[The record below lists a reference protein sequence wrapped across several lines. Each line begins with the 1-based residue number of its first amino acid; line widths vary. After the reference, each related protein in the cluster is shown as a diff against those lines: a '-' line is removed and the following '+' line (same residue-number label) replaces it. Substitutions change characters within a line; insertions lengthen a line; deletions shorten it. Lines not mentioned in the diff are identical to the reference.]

1 MKIKSVGKFRKISKR
16 GRVWEHKDLFGTAIE
31 YKGKY
36 YPLVKETKNDY
47 VVQKLSKSER
57 SGFG

>member
-1 MKIKSVGKFRKISKR
+1 MKIKSVGRFKKIPKR
-16 GRVWEHKDLFGTAIE
+16 GRVWEHKDWFGTAIE

-36 YPLVKETKNDY
+36 YSLVKETKDSY
-47 VVQKLSKSER
+47 VVEKLSKSER